1 MNHSD
6 LKGKTCLITGAGKGF
21 GRNMADGF
29 FAAGCRLVLVTR
41 SKEDIASL
49 QSEFED
55 RERTLIIEGDV
66 SDAKTA
72 GEIHEATMAAFGR
85 LDILINNAGMR
96 FRKPFLETEEA
107 EFRKVM
113 DNNLMSIMLLCKA
126 FIPVMLENKYGKIV
140 NVSSVAGTRG
150 LPQLSAYVTSKSAVN
165 GLTKSLALEFAESG
179 LNINAIAAGFC
190 KTSYFENFKKNK
202 ELYEFTLKR
211 TPVGRWGEAKDVTNA
226 CLYLA
231 SDASSYVT
239 GEILKVDGGWSA
251 W

>member
-150 LPQLSAYVTSKSAVN
+150 LPHLSAYVTSKSAVN

-211 TPVGRWGEAKDVTNA
+211 TPLGRWGEAKDVTNA

>member
-1 MNHSD
+1 MNNTD

-41 SKEDIASL
+41 SKEDVASL

-55 RERTLIIEGDV
+55 RERTVIIEGDV
-66 SDAKTA
+66 SDAKTV
-72 GEIHEATMAAFGR
+72 GEIHKKTMATFGR

-96 FRKPFLETEEA
+96 FRKPFLEIEES

-113 DNNLMSIMLLCKA
+113 DNNLMSIILLCKA
-126 FIPVMLENKYGKIV
+126 FIPVMLENEYGKIV

-150 LPQLSAYVTSKSAVN
+150 LPHLSAYVTSKSAVN
-165 GLTKSLALEFAESG
+165 GLTKSLALEFAERG

-190 KTSYFENFKKNK
+190 KTSYFENFKENK

>member
-1 MNHSD
+1 MNFAD
-6 LKGKTCLITGAGKGF
+6 LAGKTCLITGAGKGF

-29 FAAGCRLVLVTR
+29 FAAGCRLALVTR
-41 SKEDIASL
+41 SKEDVVEL
-49 QSEFED
+49 R
-55 RERTLIIEGDV
+55 RECNDTNRVVILERDV
-66 SDAKTA
+66 SDSASV
-72 GEIHEATMAAFGR
+72 GDIHEATMEAFGR

-96 FRKPFLETEEA
+96 FRKPFLEIEEG

-113 DNNLMSIMLLCKA
+113 DNNLMNITFLCKA

-150 LPQLSAYVTSKSAVN
+150 LPHLSAYVTSKSAVN
-165 GLTKSLALEFAESG
+165 GLTKSLALEFAEGG

-190 KTSYFENFKKNK
+190 KTSYFENFKENK
-202 ELYEFTLKR
+202 ELYEFTLER
-211 TPVGRWGEAKDVTNA
+211 TPVGRWGNPEDVTNA

-231 SDASSYVT
+231 SDASAFVT
-239 GEILKVDGGWSA
+239 GEILNVDGGWSA